1 MNSDYESLE
10 ELSKRF
16 QAHMIENQKKLNKLR
31 ASQFNKMINEN
42 TTINFLELRKK
53 HQEFD
58 KREKSQLAILAEEM
72 NELLAKNIHQYV
84 EDESFK
90 NNERQQ
96 EKILLEEL
104 EKERSSQ
111 LSNALKLSSNE
122 LETPLMS
129 LIVHVDML
137 LQKTE
142 LTEKQKNHLK
152 NVRQN
157 ILSGIEPNDS

>member
-31 ASQFNKMINEN
+31 SNQFKQMINEN
-42 TTINFLELRKK
+42 TIVNFKELRKK
-53 HQEFD
+53 HQDFQ
-58 KREKSQLAILAEEM
+58 KREKSQLAMLAEEM
-72 NELLAKNIHQYV
+72 NELLAKNVHQYI
-84 EDESFK
+84 EDDSFK
-90 NNERQQ
+90 NNERLQ
-96 EKILLEEL
+96 EKILLEEI

-111 LSNALKLSSNE
+111 LSNALKLSETE

-137 LQKTE
+137 LQKAE
-142 LTEKQKNHLK
+142 LNEKQKNHLK
-152 NVRQN
+152 NVREN
-157 ILSGIEPNDS
+157 ILSGLDPNDS